1 MRLKPLGITVVSV
14 RGTQDGPLT
23 LPALTEHAV
32 SILYPG
38 RGLFPEHTTILSLIL
53 LRVNVSRTVTNM
65 FLLLPNDSV
74 VSI

>member
-38 RGLFPEHTTILSLIL
+38 RGLFPEHHHLVIDLTQGQRIQ
-53 LRVNVSRTVTNM
+53 NCDKYVSVA
-65 FLLLPNDSV
+65 PK
-74 VSI
+74 